1 MDKDKNRSSVVAMN
15 NGSAAI
21 AEILQN
27 EEEDDEIEVIYEG
40 SSLYFDL
47 IYGLCRMFE
56 EIDINGDDRM
66 AWTELTQFLLD
77 NVNKRSKQTV
87 DL

>member
-1 MDKDKNRSSVVAMN
+1 VDKDKNRSSVVAMN

>member
-1 MDKDKNRSSVVAMN
+1 MN
-15 NGSAAI
+15 NGSASI